1 MMPMVFY
8 THSGVRYL
16 VLLAAILALAYL
28 LVGMFRG
35 EQVDK
40 LAKILTG
47 AYVGLLDVQVLTGIV
62 LFLLTQSSPQL
73 LGHVVMMLAAVS
85 VGHAANIMNK
95 RRDEPSWGIALTGVA
110 LSLILIIGGIMA
122 IGRPIFGTSAIEC
135 CAPQMVVHL

>member
-16 VLLAAILALAYL
+16 VLLVAIAAVVYL

-35 EQVDK
+35 GPFDK

-47 AYVGLLDVQVLTGIV
+47 AYVGLLDVQVLIGIV
-62 LFLLTQSSPQL
+62 LYLLVPSSPRS

-85 VGHAANIMNK
+85 IGHVANIVNK
-95 RRDEPSWGIALTGVA
+95 RRDEPSWGVALGGVA
-110 LSLILIIGGIMA
+110 LSLILIVGGIMA
-122 IGRPIFGTSAIEC
+122 IGRPIFGTDGI
-135 CAPQMVVHL
+135 